1 MKQPHRA
8 RWGFSVGPTGM
19 GGPEL
24 GLDDHIKGIEWTV
37 DLILVGDFSIW
48 PTFKEKESKIL
59 IFFFLSLALFSCC
72 FRLFFVFLF
81 FQVHFG
87 IQNYHMNNRKSWF
100 TTFLHCNYLF
110 KFYQSCCQ
118 QDLYSFIIFP
128 WYFVKVCDSFFILS
142 FYACVIKL
150 IWGGNG
156 SRWNNITIV
165 LSFKYKAEINS
176 NKVCDL
182 LDYSVGKFKAL
193 WNSHLS
199 SI

>member
-24 GLDDHIKGIEWTV
+24 GLDDHVKGIEWTV

-48 PTFKEKESKIL
+48 PTFKEKENKIL
-59 IFFFLSLALFSCC
+59 IFFVSLALFSCC
-72 FRLFFVFLF
+72 FHLFFVFF

-110 KFYQSCCQ
+110 TFYQSCQ

-128 WYFVKVCDSFFILS
+128 WYFVKVCDFFFILS

-150 IWGGNG
+150 DWG
-156 SRWNNITIV
+156 SRGNRLWNDF
-165 LSFKYKAEINS
+165 SFLNYSCSFINS
-176 NKVCDL
+176 RAFVVL
-182 LDYSVGKFKAL
+182 RQ
-193 WNSHLS
+193 
-199 SI
+199 